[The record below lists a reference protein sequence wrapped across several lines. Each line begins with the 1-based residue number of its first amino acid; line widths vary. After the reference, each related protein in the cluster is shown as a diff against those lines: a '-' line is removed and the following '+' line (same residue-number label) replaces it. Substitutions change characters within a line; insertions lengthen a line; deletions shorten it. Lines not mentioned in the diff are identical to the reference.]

1 MTPWKRK
8 TKEIFS
14 TFLPIAN
21 IQESTR
27 NPWNPK
33 QSGKQLAVYTKIKQ
47 MRISL
52 SSKIPYPTVDRV
64 RFQIATDDTGLK
76 LYKFPQ
82 EEADRIERL
91 LKGGL
96 QFTI

>member
-1 MTPWKRK
+1 
-8 TKEIFS
+8 
-14 TFLPIAN
+14 
-21 IQESTR
+21 
-27 NPWNPK
+27 
-33 QSGKQLAVYTKIKQ
+33 

-82 EEADRIERL
+82 EEADRIKRL